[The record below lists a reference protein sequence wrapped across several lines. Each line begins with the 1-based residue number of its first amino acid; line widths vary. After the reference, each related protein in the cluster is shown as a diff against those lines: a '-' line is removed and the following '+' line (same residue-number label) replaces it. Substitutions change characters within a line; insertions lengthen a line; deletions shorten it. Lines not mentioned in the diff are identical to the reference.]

1 MGYVGERNLE
11 QEVNS
16 VIDSRIKSM
25 VENKIKQHITDS
37 HEYVFENKKFYLKED
52 VRKGLNIITA
62 WNTNRKWQRGIQK

>member
-37 HEYVFENKKFYLKED
+37 HEYVFENKKFYLK
-52 VRKGLNIITA
+52 
-62 WNTNRKWQRGIQK
+62 